1 MTVAY
6 HRLFR
11 TLPTYRW
18 YRPLF
23 ALLLGTVF
31 YVVASNVV
39 VLALYAVVA
48 AAGGADAASR
58 LAEGLQGDP
67 LDASQPLVMLAT
79 LGSIATMLPSVLLA
93 TKLAGLGGWGQLSSV
108 AGRLRWRWLLRC
120 VGPAA
125 AFMALTVL
133 LSYLVVPLVT
143 GDELGSGPVTTPPAA
158 LVWSVVVILLLVPL
172 QASAEEYVFRGFAI
186 QSLGSWIARPLVAIV
201 VPTVAFGLSHA
212 YNVWGV
218 LDVAVFGVTA
228 AWLTWRTGGL
238 EAAIV
243 AHVLNNTVLFLL
255 LAPYAGTPSSDG
267 SPLALAVTVVCTPFW
282 AWLVLRSFHRSGELA
297 SSPASELTG
306 RPPVESRVG

>member
-1 MTVAY
+1 VTVAY

-18 YRPLF
+18 YAPLL

-31 YVVASNVV
+31 YLVAST
-39 VLALYAVVA
+39 AVVSA
-48 AAGGADAASR
+48 LFAVVTAAGGADDASR
-58 LAEGLQGDP
+58 LAEALANDR

-93 TKLAGLGGWGQLSSV
+93 TKLVGLGGWGQLSSV
-108 AGRLRWRWLLRC
+108 VGRLRWRWMLRC
-120 VGPAA
+120 LGPAVVL
-125 AFMALTVL
+125 MALTVL
-133 LSYLVVPLVT
+133 LSYVVVPLLT
-143 GDELGSGPVTTPPAA
+143 GEALGSGPVTTPPAA
-158 LVWSVVVILLLVPL
+158 LAWSVVLILLLVPL
-172 QASAEEYVFRGFAI
+172 QASGEEYVFRGFAM
-186 QSLGSWIARPLVAIV
+186 QSLGSWVARPVVAIL
-201 VPTVAFGLSHA
+201 VPTVAFGLSHS

-243 AHVLNNTVLFLL
+243 GHVLNNTVLFLL
-255 LAPYAGTPSSDG
+255 LAPYAGTSSSDG
-267 SPLALAVTVVCTPFW
+267 SPLALAVTVVSSPVW

-297 SSPASELTG
+297 SSPATELAG
-306 RPPVESRVG
+306 PSPQEARVG